1 MSTYDC
7 RHRDCGPMKPAD
19 AGWLQATAL
28 AACLAAGSMGAH
40 AQTVIKA
47 QTAMA
52 AGSFTLSYLNQR
64 WTPLVEKMTGGKLK
78 LEILSSQAVV
88 PHREVMN
95 AVAVGVLQGSLN
107 AVAYYAGRDPAFG
120 MMGDLI
126 AGYET
131 PEQFQMFCR
140 FGGGREVLQKL
151 HDRYTGGRV
160 HVVGCGPF
168 TLEALVA
175 AKPIRGVADLKGI
188 KIRSPEGM
196 AAEVFKRAG
205 AIPTAIPWPETFT
218 ALEKGVV
225 DAADASSYTN
235 NDALGFHKIARYP
248 IFPGIHSMAV
258 IEFTV
263 NKDVWDKI
271 GEQGRAA
278 LEAWYHAAWIDMARA
293 SDIED
298 RKRAARDRA
307 GGGPRGIEVVDWP
320 QAERDKFRAIAERV
334 WADYSKQSELA
345 HEAYR
350 AHVEFMKLYGL
361 LE

>member
-1 MSTYDC
+1 
-7 RHRDCGPMKPAD
+7 MKATNPR
-19 AGWLQATAL
+19 WLRATSL
-28 AACLAAGSMGAH
+28 AACLAAASMAAQ
-40 AQTVIKA
+40 AQTAIKT

-64 WTPLVEKMTGGKLK
+64 WTPMVEKMTGGKLK
-78 LEILSSQAVV
+78 LEILPSQAVV
-88 PHREVMN
+88 PHREVMT

-107 AVAYYAGRDPAFG
+107 AVAYYAGKDPAFG

-126 AGYET
+126 AGYDT

-140 FGGGREVLQKL
+140 FGGGREILQKL
-151 HDRYTGGRV
+151 YDRYTGGRV

-168 TLEALVA
+168 AREALVS
-175 AKPIRGVADLKGI
+175 AKPVRGVQDLKGI

-205 AIPTAIPWPETFT
+205 ASPTAIPFPETFT
-218 ALEKGVV
+218 AVEKGIV

-263 NKDVWDKI
+263 NKAVWEKI

-278 LEAWYHAAWIDMARA
+278 LETWYHAAWTDMARA

-298 RKRAARDRA
+298 RKLAARDRS
-307 GGGPRGIEVVDWP
+307 GGGPRGIEIVDWP
-320 QAERDKFRAIAERV
+320 QDERDKFRAIAEKV
-334 WADYSKQSELA
+334 WADYGKQSKLA
-345 HEAYR
+345 GEAYR
-350 AHVEFMKLYGL
+350 AHVDFMKLYGL

>member
-1 MSTYDC
+1 
-7 RHRDCGPMKPAD
+7 MKPTKMR
-19 AGWLQATAL
+19 WLQATSL
-28 AACLAAGSMGAH
+28 AACLCIASPATQ
-40 AQTVIKA
+40 AQTVIKT

-52 AGSFTLSYLNQR
+52 AGSFTLTYLNER
-64 WTPLVEKMTGGKLK
+64 WTPMVEKMTGGKLK
-78 LEILSSQAVV
+78 LEILPSQAVV

-95 AVAVGVLQGSLN
+95 AVAAGLLQGDLN
-107 AVAYYAGRDPAFG
+107 AVAYYAGKDPAFG

-126 AGYET
+126 AGYDT

-140 FGGGREVLQKL
+140 FGGGREILQKL
-151 HDRYTGGRV
+151 YDKYTRGRI

-168 TLEALVA
+168 AREALVA
-175 AKPIRGVADLKGI
+175 AKPIRGVKDLKGI

-205 AIPTAIPWPETFT
+205 ATPTAIPFPETFT
-218 ALEKGVV
+218 AVEKGIV

-235 NDALGFHKIARYP
+235 NDSLGFHKIAKYP

-263 NKDVWDKI
+263 NQAVWEKI

-278 LEAWYHAAWIDMARA
+278 LETWYYAAWTDMSRA

-298 RKRAARDRA
+298 RKLVARDRS

-320 QAERDKFRAIAERV
+320 QAERDKFRAIAQKV
-334 WADYSKQSELA
+334 WADYGKQSALA
-345 HEAYR
+345 GEAYR
-350 AHVEFMKLYGL
+350 AHIDFMKMYGL
-361 LE
+361 LD